1 MLVHQRYLAKQA
13 RKEELKKARAEGR
26 TLPPSEL
33 DDFNDDAPIARFFGI
48 SFMVA
53 FIAIAI
59 AVLSGL
65 FFANDPLWGYR
76 GKWTNWHTY
85 IPAEQHV
92 FTPDRLMVFNGDND
106 SLPILLSIKGDVFDV
121 SAGRMH
127 YRKGSPYH
135 NLAGRDASRAFVTG
149 CFTTHLTH
157 DLRGLTRQEL
167 AALDNWHKFF
177 KEHHTYYKVGRARLP
192 PIDPASPIPE
202 PCMTSRGQ
210 KPA

>member
-1 MLVHQRYLAKQA
+1 MTSDANEKANGAPAQPETSKEERKDVDPSTGRSVPYKKANQPMLVHQRYLAKQA

-65 FFANDPLWGYR
+65 FFAKDPLWGYR

-85 IPAEQHV
+85 IPV
-92 FTPDRLMVFNGDND
+92 RGRTPDPRRSSM
-106 SLPILLSIKGDVFDV
+106 
-121 SAGRMH
+121 
-127 YRKGSPYH
+127 
-135 NLAGRDASRAFVTG
+135 
-149 CFTTHLTH
+149 C
-157 DLRGLTRQEL
+157 LRPT
-167 AALDNWHKFF
+167 D
-177 KEHHTYYKVGRARLP
+177 
-192 PIDPASPIPE
+192 
-202 PCMTSRGQ
+202 
-210 KPA
+210 